1 MGAVNVWRGVWYVT
15 DYYLL
20 PTNLT
25 LNEKS
30 GLELPL
36 TSYWVSS
43 VVGSTMCF
51 VLHAGASLLAPPAIF
66 LIDGPG
72 VNPPPM
78 AVTLVSSYY
87 SLKLPA
93 KAQLP
98 KLPSYVLVLDLLFS
112 FIAVPIMVV
121 WFWRGSW
128 LVMDFYLW
136 GFSSEQQDLSNS
148 LAYSFIIAV
157 CLLVPTS
164 ETVFAYVTIENP
176 TVLGLL
182 GRLRTWLMAW
192 GIVNFWRVVWYIWD
206 AFLGSTT
213 QWSAWTSHVVA
224 IVFLTA
230 MGCMSCIVAPA
241 STMGVDV
248 VPHEDAADEP
258 LFHNLPVP
266 YDDLFVLGIARQPP
280 SIDDATLPEDSVKS
294 QKLHIRMSILHG
306 TAMPED
312 KEYTEED
319 EDHVVT
325 EEHAEP
331 RPPVQQKAEVDEE
344 EVITEDDAV
353 PRVLQHQITG
363 AEEEQIAALAASL
376 AWSSGGTGRR
386 PSYSSVRAPGEER
399 RSSYFELQR
408 PDLDRRIDHA
418 TSVASLRSSGGV
430 VRRSSSLLRS
440 R

>member
-20 PTNLT
+20 PTKLT
-25 LNEKS
+25 ANEW
-30 GLELPL
+30 LELPL

-43 VVGSTMCF
+43 VVGSTVCF
-51 VLHAGASLLAPPAIF
+51 VMHAGASLLAPPAIF

-93 KAQLP
+93 RAQPPELP
-98 KLPSYVLVLDLLFS
+98 HYVVALDLMLS
-112 FIAVPIMVV
+112 FTAVPIMVV

-136 GFSSEQQDLSNS
+136 GFSPVPQDLYNS
-148 LAYSFIIAV
+148 MAWSFIIAV

-182 GRLRTWLMAW
+182 GRFRTWLLAW

-206 AFLGSTT
+206 AFLGSTE
-213 QWSAWTSHVVA
+213 QWSAWISHVVP
-224 IVFLTA
+224 VVCLTA
-230 MGCMSCIVAPA
+230 MGCLSCIVAPA

-248 VPHEDAADEP
+248 IPHPDCADEP

-266 YDDLFVLGIARQPP
+266 YDDLYVLGIGRQPQT
-280 SIDDATLPEDSVKS
+280 IDDSTLSDASLQS
-294 QKLHIRMSILHG
+294 QKLHIRMSILHS
-306 TAMPED
+306 TAVPEGQELTEAD
-312 KEYTEED
+312 EEQIMTEED
-319 EDHVVT
+319 
-325 EEHAEP
+325 AES
-331 RPPVQQKAEVDEE
+331 RPPAQKITEADEE
-344 EVITEDDAV
+344 EIITEDDAV
-353 PRVLQHQITG
+353 RRRVEHKITG
-363 AEEEQIAALAASL
+363 EEEKQIAAFAASL

-386 PSYSSVRAPGEER
+386 PSYSSVRASSEVR

-408 PDLDRRIDHA
+408 PDLDRRIDHS
-418 TSVASLRSSGGV
+418 TSVASLRSSGAK
-430 VRRSSSLLRS
+430 VRRSSSLIRS